1 MPGLRP
7 GTGAVFFIN
16 PFLRL
21 VATLV
26 ASLAD
31 ASPQADSSYN
41 LRIDQGVA
49 MDRPSL
55 LDATARKEHGKVT
68 EVSVGGRATIIG
80 HGIITIPGQ
89 EPAD

>member
-1 MPGLRP
+1 
-7 GTGAVFFIN
+7 
-16 PFLRL
+16 
-21 VATLV
+21 
-26 ASLAD
+26 
-31 ASPQADSSYN
+31 